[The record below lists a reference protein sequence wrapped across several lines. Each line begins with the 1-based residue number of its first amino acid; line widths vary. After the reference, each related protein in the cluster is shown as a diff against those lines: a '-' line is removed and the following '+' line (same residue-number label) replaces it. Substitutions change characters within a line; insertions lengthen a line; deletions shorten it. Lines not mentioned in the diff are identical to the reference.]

1 MVLTIP
7 FVGLLPA
14 GSLQSERS
22 RAFPTNHNLNH
33 RTDLNRRH
41 SQFSILN
48 SQFSILDSQFSIL
61 NSQFF
66 IFHYS
71 FFILHSS
78 FFIFHFS
85 FFILHSSFN
94 KGSMP
99 KNSTAIQR
107 LIYPEHKSNIFSL
120 LWFTKLSYIMYNR
133 LKLYVRIRA
142 RIRPIKPARVQH
154 PLTN

>member
-14 GSLQSERS
+14 VSLQTERS
-22 RAFPTNHNLNH
+22 RAFPTNHNPNHRADLNH
-33 RTDLNRRH
+33 RH
-41 SQFSILN
+41 
-48 SQFSILDSQFSIL
+48 SQFSIL

-66 IFHYS
+66 IFHFS